1 MGRNTMCT
9 NNVGVVKRLEVEQIS
24 KEIADLVKA
33 LEEEM
38 IHGED
43 VDIPVQKVKHVR
55 ERLGKIIE

>member
-1 MGRNTMCT
+1 MGRNTMCD
-9 NNVGVVKRLEVEQIS
+9 NNVGVAKRIEVEKIS

-33 LEEEM
+33 LEEE
-38 IHGED
+38 IHEDD